1 MTQTLTN
8 SNQTITIT
16 NEDILH
22 QVKLSCQIPEIIE
35 QIVTRKFIES
45 AVAEVGIEIT
55 TAELQQAA
63 DQMRVISQLKDA
75 KSTWQWLEKH
85 GLSLDD
91 FEEIV
96 HNTVIS
102 GKLAAHLFEDR
113 VEPYF
118 YEHQLDY
125 AGAVIYEIIVD
136 DEDEAIELFYEIQE
150 GDITFFEA
158 AQQYIEDI
166 ELSRKGGYRGK
177 VDRAELP
184 PEVSAAVFAVDS
196 PQLLKPII
204 SSKGFHLIK
213 LEEIITPEL
222 NNKLRNKIMIDLFS
236 EWLKQKTEKEQFSIN

>member
-1 MTQTLTN
+1 MSQTFTD

-16 NEDILH
+16 QEDILH
-22 QVKLSCQIPEIIE
+22 QVKLSCKIPEIIE
-35 QIVTRKFIES
+35 QIMTRKVIAS
-45 AVAEVGIEIT
+45 AVKEAGIEIS

-75 KSTWQWLEKH
+75 KSTWQWLEKY

-96 HNTVIS
+96 HNTVVS
-102 GKLAAHLFEDR
+102 EKLAAYLFEGK

-125 AGAVIYEIIVD
+125 NGAVIYEIILD

-166 ELSRKGGYRGK
+166 ELRRKGGYRGK

-184 PEVSAAVFAVDS
+184 PEISAAVFATNS

-204 SSKGFHLIK
+204 SSKGVHLIK
-213 LEEIITPEL
+213 IEEIITQEL
-222 NNKLRNKIMIDLFS
+222 DDSLRSKIMINLFS
-236 EWLKQKTEKEQFSIN
+236 EWLEQETKKEQFIFN